1 MRRIVPF
8 DSSIFDAW
16 HGYAA
21 TSCRT
26 LVAMH
31 RLTHY
36 RLCPRS
42 RSLRLAAGEL
52 GITLDQV
59 EQEPWSIG
67 PQFLSLNPAGELPVL
82 EIQNGPILCGIYA
95 AAGYVCCDLEK
106 TDDRQSPALQL
117 FAKNSEDR
125 AEVRRLTDWFH
136 NKLDR
141 EVTRELLFEKLYA
154 RKAKNADQGPNPEI
168 LRIARAN
175 LKYHLSYISYLA
187 DLRTW
192 LAGDELTFADL
203 AAAGHLSALDY
214 LGEVPWA
221 DYPVAKAWYQ
231 RLKSRPAFR
240 TLLED
245 RVPGMPP
252 VSPYVDLDF

>member
-1 MRRIVPF
+1 
-8 DSSIFDAW
+8 
-16 HGYAA
+16 
-21 TSCRT
+21 
-26 LVAMH
+26 MH

-42 RSLRLAAGEL
+42 RSLRLAAAEL
-52 GITLDQV
+52 GVTIDQI
-59 EQEPWSIG
+59 EQEPWDIG

-82 EIQNGPILCGIYA
+82 EIQDGPILCGIYA
-95 AAGYVCCDLEK
+95 AADFLCCDLETSGETHTPTLK
-106 TDDRQSPALQL
+106 L
-117 FAKNSEDR
+117 FAENGEDR
-125 AEVRRLTDWFH
+125 AEVQRLTDWFH

-154 RKAKNADQGPNPEI
+154 RMAKSTDQGPNPEI
-168 LRIARAN
+168 LRIARSN

-187 DLRTW
+187 DLRAW
-192 LAGDELTFADL
+192 LAGETLTFADL
-203 AAAGHLSALDY
+203 AAAGHISALDY
-214 LGEVPWA
+214 LGEVPWQ

-252 VSPYVDLDF
+252 SATYADLDF

>member
-1 MRRIVPF
+1 MI
-8 DSSIFDAW
+8 
-16 HGYAA
+16 
-21 TSCRT
+21 
-26 LVAMH
+26 MH

-52 GITLDQV
+52 GLALDHV
-59 EQEPWSIG
+59 EQEPWAIG

-82 EIQNGPILCGIYA
+82 ETQGGPILCGIYA
-95 AAGYVCCDLEK
+95 AAEYICCDLE
-106 TDDRQSPALQL
+106 TSRDPNTPACNL
-117 FAKNSEDR
+117 FASDREDR

-154 RKAKNADQGPNPEI
+154 RMNKDGDQGPNPEI
-168 LRIARAN
+168 LRVARAN
-175 LKYHLSYISYLA
+175 LKYHLSYICYLA

-192 LAGDELTFADL
+192 LAGDQLTFADL
-203 AAAGHLSALDY
+203 AAAGHISTVDY
-214 LGEVPWA
+214 LGEVPWQ
-221 DYPVAKAWYQ
+221 DYPVARAWYQ

-240 TLLED
+240 ALLDD

-252 VSPYVDLDF
+252 VAHYADLDF

>member
-1 MRRIVPF
+1 
-8 DSSIFDAW
+8 
-16 HGYAA
+16 
-21 TSCRT
+21 
-26 LVAMH
+26 MH

-52 GITLDQV
+52 GLTLEAS
-59 EQEPWSIG
+59 EQEPWAIG
-67 PQFLSLNPAGELPVL
+67 PEFLALNPAGELPVL
-82 EIQNGPILCGIYA
+82 EIPNGPILCGVYA
-95 AAGYVCCDLEK
+95 AAEFVCSDIELVS
-106 TDDRQSPALQL
+106 DSHSPALTL
-117 FAKNSEDR
+117 FATDPEDR

-154 RKAKNADQGPNPEI
+154 RMTSDGAQGPNPEI
-168 LRIARAN
+168 LRVARAN
-175 LKYHLSYISYLA
+175 LKYHLSYICYLA
-187 DLRTW
+187 DHRPW
-192 LAGDELTFADL
+192 LAGDHLSFADL
-203 AAAGHLSALDY
+203 AAAGHISALDY

-221 DYPVAKAWYQ
+221 GYPIAKDWYQ

-240 TLLED
+240 PLLED

-252 VSPYVDLDF
+252 PASYADLDF